1 VLCSRIAAEMQLNPS
16 RTNADRAPKL
26 GEFLERYLASRTD
39 LKEGSLYLCKLTGR
53 YIMECFGTELRI
65 DRITRSMASGWRSA
79 LARGE
84 IGCGQACE
92 SMAAASVC
100 LHVRNAKAMFNQAV
114 RDDLIPFNPFDRLKG
129 RAPEPDKDWKYVSLD
144 ELVKLLEA
152 CPNWGWRLLIA
163 LCRLAGL
170 RRGEALTLTWDAIEW
185 KQHRLRVIAEKTG
198 RLRIVP
204 IEPELY
210 DMLLEAFEQAEEG
223 EERLCPISHHCLW
236 RNFQVIRRRAGLPE
250 WEDAFQ
256 VLRRNRETDWAQ
268 VYPQYVVSYWM
279 GHDIKVSDRHYLQVP
294 WSSTTRLQA
303 QTRLQLPQKLPQSQT
318 WPRGKIHKSL

>member
-1 VLCSRIAAEMQLNPS
+1 
-16 RTNADRAPKL
+16 
-26 GEFLERYLASRTD
+26 
-39 LKEGSLYLCKLTGR
+39 
-53 YIMECFGTELRI
+53 
-65 DRITRSMASGWRSA
+65 
-79 LARGE
+79 
-84 IGCGQACE
+84 
-92 SMAAASVC
+92 
-100 LHVRNAKAMFNQAV
+100 MFNQAV

-152 CPNWGWRLLIA
+152 CPNWGWRLVIA
-163 LCRLAGL
+163 LCRVAGL
-170 RRGEALTLTWDAIEW
+170 RRGEAVALTWDAVEW

-223 EERLCPISHHCLW
+223 EERLCPISRHCLW

-250 WEDAFQ
+250 WKDAFQ

-294 WSSTTRLQA
+294 VELYDKAAGANEASIATKTTTKSDVAEGKDSQVLVPPNRGDWIRTSDLLTPSQA
-303 QTRLQLPQKLPQSQT
+303 L
-318 WPRGKIHKSL
+318 